1 MDNKSYDQLLI
12 TQATIG
18 ANSQD
23 YEDKTKKLT
32 ADIIGMIASMMDNIN
47 FQKSSPY
54 KKYSTMAQDPT
65 NLVPD
70 NKKALL
76 LGGENSKKDGGIW
89 THKHEL
95 SSPRLYE
102 LLSKT

>member
-1 MDNKSYDQLLI
+1 
-12 TQATIG
+12 
-18 ANSQD
+18 
-23 YEDKTKKLT
+23 
-32 ADIIGMIASMMDNIN
+32 
-47 FQKSSPY
+47 
-54 KKYSTMAQDPT
+54 MAQDPT